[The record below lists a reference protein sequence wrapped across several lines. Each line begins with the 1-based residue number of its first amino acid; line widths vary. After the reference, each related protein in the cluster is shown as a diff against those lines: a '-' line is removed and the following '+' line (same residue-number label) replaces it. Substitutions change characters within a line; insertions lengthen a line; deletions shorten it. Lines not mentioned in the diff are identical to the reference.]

1 MVIFLQEDHELPI
14 VGGTMRIRG
23 GSIQEPANKVGLV
36 EAYGAVWRTGGT
48 TKRSGDELD
57 DFLETRAAKVETGG
71 GADSTTIGF
80 NCLKD
85 KLDEVFPV
93 FLEVLREPA
102 FRDDKLELAKTQMN
116 TDIARRNDEIGEI
129 AGREAVRLAYGRDN
143 PYARVS
149 EYSTVAAITRDDL
162 VKWHETFVHP
172 NNIILGVYGDFDPA
186 AMERRLRQAF
196 ESWPQAP
203 VPPPPN
209 IAFHEPK
216 PGLYFIE
223 KSDVTQSEIR
233 MVALGIQRNNPDYYS
248 VRRDERCARRRL
260 CFAAVQDHPHRKGL
274 GVFGGR
280 RHRIIFQSSGH
291 LPHRDGHQEF
301 HHGRCHPGAPR

>member
-1 MVIFLQEDHELPI
+1 MVIFLQEDHELPV

-36 EAYGAVWRTGGT
+36 ESTAPSGAPAAPPSGT
-48 TKRSGDELD
+48 GDELD

-71 GADSTTIGF
+71 GADSITISF

-102 FRDDKLELAKTQMN
+102 FRADKLELAKTQMN
-116 TDIARRNDEIGEI
+116 TDIARRNDDIGEI

-143 PYARVS
+143 PYARVP

-162 VKWHETFVHP
+162 VQWHETFVHP

-203 VPPPPN
+203 VPPRPTLSSTIPS
-209 IAFHEPK
+209 
-216 PGLYFIE
+216 PGCTSSKNPTSPRA
-223 KSDVTQSEIR
+223 KSAWSR
-233 MVALGIQRNNPDYYS
+233 SA
-248 VRRDERCARRRL
+248 
-260 CFAAVQDHPHRKGL
+260 
-274 GVFGGR
+274 
-280 RHRIIFQSSGH
+280 SSATIPTTFP
-291 LPHRDGHQEF
+291 LT
-301 HHGRCHPGAPR
+301 

>member
-1 MVIFLQEDHELPI
+1 MTGAFLRNTTALSLLFLVTSAVWAQAPPQKSAPAQTPHSPTGAKTAKPAAPWKQIPIPPLPPFRPQEPRRIQLANGMVIFLQEDHELPL

-23 GSIQEPANKVGLV
+23 GSIQGPANKVGLV
-36 EAYGAVWRTGGT
+36 DAYGAVWRTGGT

-71 GADSTTIGF
+71 GADSTTISF

-116 TDIARRNDEIGEI
+116 TDIARRNDDIGEI

-143 PYARVS
+143 PYARVP

-162 VKWHETFVHP
+162 VQWHETFVHP

-203 VPPPPN
+203 VPEL
-209 IAFHEPK
+209 IK
-216 PGLYFIE
+216 
-223 KSDVTQSEIR
+223 DVLATFNGTPQ
-233 MVALGIQRNNPDYYS
+233 Q
-248 VRRDERCARRRL
+248 
-260 CFAAVQDHPHRKGL
+260 
-274 GVFGGR
+274 GGA
-280 RHRIIFQSSGH
+280 Q
-291 LPHRDGHQEF
+291 
-301 HHGRCHPGAPR
+301 